1 MKAFIVFLLLF
12 LQACSGIKIL
22 SPEQIYDKEF
32 LSRVDGIKAIYKNGD
47 TQGALTKLNQMK
59 DSELKPEEMAVKY
72 NLMGLI
78 FYSKSSYDEA
88 VTYFE
93 KALKTIDRDRA
104 LKSKINLNLASSYF
118 KVNQF
123 QKAFDA
129 SSHVEEIALS
139 ENEIKSFYQLRYML
153 AAQLQKHEAVV
164 VSIINLTKGEKSFRD
179 IDDSN
184 FREALLSSFD
194 KLTPSKRI
202 YLLEKNDDKK
212 SIAVAYLAKTEI
224 LNRFYV
230 GEKSSARDILS
241 WLERKYGDNE
251 DVKAF
256 VEDFHFRMTNY
267 SKVEIGSIGVVIPM
281 TGKHKVYGERAL
293 RGIDTLISKDDN
305 KKYAT
310 NVFVKDSQDNPI
322 VAEKA
327 VRELIEK
334 HHVSMI
340 IGGLFPSTAKEEYL
354 EARKYGVFF
363 ISLSPVF
370 LDKELK
376 SHLLIEIPGSVQSQI
391 DTLVSGNIIEAF
403 GPKVAIFYP
412 DDEGG
417 KSYINEMW
425 RRYQTDRLELTS
437 VHHFEKNLKDFRN
450 PVMKALGLKFK
461 RERQE
466 ELDVWKEVYKLE
478 GKSSI
483 RRIQTLKPVI
493 DFDWVFLPTYPHE
506 AIQIIP
512 AFNYFDATG
521 LKYVGGPSW
530 MSRSLV
536 KEQKNLGGLYF
547 VGDDPKD
554 FDNSFAND
562 FKARYGSTPKLIETL
577 SFEAANIGLEI
588 IKKTNAKNREE
599 LESNL
604 LSLNGLQGI
613 TGDFH
618 LKEGI
623 WMKRMDILRISR
635 GNINKVELSGKAE
648 EETTL

>member
-1 MKAFIVFLLLF
+1 
-12 LQACSGIKIL
+12 
-22 SPEQIYDKEF
+22 
-32 LSRVDGIKAIYKNGD
+32 
-47 TQGALTKLNQMK
+47 
-59 DSELKPEEMAVKY
+59 
-72 NLMGLI
+72 
-78 FYSKSSYDEA
+78 
-88 VTYFE
+88 
-93 KALKTIDRDRA
+93 
-104 LKSKINLNLASSYF
+104 
-118 KVNQF
+118 
-123 QKAFDA
+123 
-129 SSHVEEIALS
+129 
-139 ENEIKSFYQLRYML
+139 
-153 AAQLQKHEAVV
+153 
-164 VSIINLTKGEKSFRD
+164 
-179 IDDSN
+179 
-184 FREALLSSFD
+184 
-194 KLTPSKRI
+194 
-202 YLLEKNDDKK
+202 
-212 SIAVAYLAKTEI
+212 
-224 LNRFYV
+224 
-230 GEKSSARDILS
+230 
-241 WLERKYGDNE
+241 
-251 DVKAF
+251 
-256 VEDFHFRMTNY
+256 
-267 SKVEIGSIGVVIPM
+267 
-281 TGKHKVYGERAL
+281 
-293 RGIDTLISKDDN
+293 
-305 KKYAT
+305 
-310 NVFVKDSQDNPI
+310 
-322 VAEKA
+322 KA

-391 DTLVSGNIIEAF
+391 DTLVAGNIIEAF
-403 GPKVAIFYP
+403 GPRVAIFYP

-425 RRYQTDRLELTS
+425 RRYQSDRLELTS

-536 KEQKNLGGLYF
+536 NEQRNLGGLYF
-547 VGDDPKD
+547 VGDDPKG
-554 FDNSFAND
+554 FDPSFAED
-562 FKARYGSTPKLIETL
+562 YKSRYGTTPKLIETL
-577 SFEAANIGLEI
+577 SYEAMNVGLEI
-588 IKKTNAKNREE
+588 IKKTKAKSRED

-604 LSLNGLQGI
+604 LSLNGLKGI

-623 WMKRMDILRISR
+623 WMKRMDIL
-635 GNINKVELSGKAE
+635 
-648 EETTL
+648 